1 MDDFP
6 DLFAITP
13 KDLGRTNIIT
23 HVIDTGDHPPI
34 RIKPYQTN
42 PIKSKIIHSM
52 VKELVDCGHVM
63 PSVSEWRTNV
73 VLVPKPDGSFRYT
86 LDYRQLNCVTKR
98 DSFGMWRIHEI
109 IQQMKGKSVFTTLD
123 LASSY
128 FQIPLHVD
136 STCKTAFV
144 VTNPPSLYEWR
155 RLPMGLSGA
164 GASQQRLIQHVL
176 GKSLG
181 VFSVGYLD
189 DVLIFSNS
197 PEEHLKNIR
206 EVFGFLKEAGLKL
219 RLKNASS
226 WKAASPSSAISLDSW
241 RHPT

>member
-1 MDDFP
+1 
-6 DLFAITP
+6 
-13 KDLGRTNIIT
+13 
-23 HVIDTGDHPPI
+23 
-34 RIKPYQTN
+34 
-42 PIKSKIIHSM
+42 
-52 VKELVDCGHVM
+52 
-63 PSVSEWRTNV
+63 
-73 VLVPKPDGSFRYT
+73 
-86 LDYRQLNCVTKR
+86 
-98 DSFGMWRIHEI
+98 MWRIHEI
-109 IQQMKGKSVFTTLD
+109 IEQMKGKSVFTTLD

-181 VFSVGYLD
+181 VLSAGYLD

-226 WKAASPSSAISLDSW
+226 
-241 RHPT
+241 